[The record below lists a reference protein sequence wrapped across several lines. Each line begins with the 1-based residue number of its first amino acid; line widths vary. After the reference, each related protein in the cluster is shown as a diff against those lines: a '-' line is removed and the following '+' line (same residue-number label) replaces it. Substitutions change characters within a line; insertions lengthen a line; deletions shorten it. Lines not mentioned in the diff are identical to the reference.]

1 MADLITEE
9 RTWDE
14 KTVRDVFE
22 SEDANAILQIPLSR
36 VPMSYKLL
44 WTNSPDGSLTAKNAY
59 VTTRRLLRNKISN
72 RAQRNPKWKVVWSS
86 NILPKVKLF
95 ILRMIHGLLPTV
107 LNLRKRNMKVEGVCS
122 ICGNLGESAFHVFY
136 ECPFAKKV

>member
-107 LNLRKRNMKVEGVCS
+107 LNLRKRNMKV
-122 ICGNLGESAFHVFY
+122 
-136 ECPFAKKV
+136 